1 VKKTA
6 WVCFFLLLL
15 LPGLLYAQRRTV
27 QPYWYTLE
35 QGKRYFRNGAY
46 GDALRAFE
54 EARRDREAMYAR
66 MERTM
71 IELLSVPEVR
81 RLGDSLEQVEAYIAD
96 RNRYEAA
103 AALKELYYRIPKES
117 LGNSAKKVLE
127 ELDRLKAYP
136 EAEYWIGEVYRL
148 EGETLIALGQYEKA
162 LARQDLLETPGFNVE
177 ILYKT
182 AELLRLRRNY
192 PEMEKRLLEIIEGNG
207 PDGRPRDFL
216 WTGGGG
222 SPARNAMART
232 LETQGMGRFLTLYR
246 YADPV
251 VERAHRLLG
260 FYYYAAGR
268 HIPAADHLMFAF
280 LMQTSTLIDEVL
292 KHRFDYTFTSLDAL
306 IDEAARRP
314 AMSSY
319 MAEAEYYKTM
329 YYLGAAL
336 YGSLKVNA
344 AREFWTF
351 TAGRAA
357 GPWKG
362 RSELQLRSPFVERAL
377 ERP

>member
-1 VKKTA
+1 VKKTI
-6 WVCFFLLLL
+6 WVYFFILFLS
-15 LPGLLYAQRRTV
+15 GLVYAQRQAV

-35 QGKRYFRNGAY
+35 RGKQYFRNGSY
-46 GDALRAFE
+46 GDALGAFE
-54 EARRDREAMYAR
+54 EARRDRGAMYTR
-66 MERTM
+66 MERNM
-71 IELLSVPEVR
+71 IDLLSIPEVR
-81 RLGDSLEQVEAYIAD
+81 RLGDSLEQIEAYITD

-103 AALKELYYRIPKES
+103 AALKELYYRIPRES
-117 LGNSAKKVLE
+117 LGNSAQKVLE
-127 ELDRLKAYP
+127 ELNRLKSYP

-162 LARQDLLETPGFNVE
+162 LSQRELFETPGFDVE

-182 AELLRLRRNY
+182 AELQRLRQNY

-216 WTGGGG
+216 WTGDAR
-222 SPARNAMART
+222 SLARNAMAKT
-232 LETQGMGRFLTLYR
+232 LETQGMVRFLTLYR
-246 YADPV
+246 YTNPA

-260 FYYYAAGR
+260 SFYYATGR

-280 LMQTSTLIDEVL
+280 LIQTSTLIDEVL
-292 KHRFDYTFTSLDAL
+292 KYQFDYTFTGLAAL
-306 IDEAARRP
+306 IDETTRRP
-314 AMSSY
+314 ALSAY
-319 MAEAEYYKTM
+319 MAGVEYYKTM
-329 YYLGAAL
+329 YYLGVAL
-336 YGSLKVNA
+336 YGSLKINA

-351 TAGRAA
+351 TASRAT